1 MFTVVELG
9 ALIMIALWGLVAMG
23 KLIRQLTDVGRT
35 LQEIKLVLLEG
46 RKSAE

>member
-23 KLIRQLTDVGRT
+23 KLIQQLSAIGRT
-35 LQEIKLVLLEG
+35 VQEIKLVLLDG
-46 RKSAE
+46 RKSDK